1 MAEVTKK
8 VLIREIVEPTQ
19 RMTFKKAT
27 EDDVLTF
34 EDSVHYVEAS
44 QDNITVVIPG
54 IENIS
59 VEVAGVPETWEY
71 ANLTMSANQTSSSNN
86 KRDVVVAAADF
97 ANFTAGVFYRNEM
110 SGEYFEVLGKTSATN
125 TIHCMRGVYGTT
137 PVDFAKDDVITQFNK
152 IVLTSENVG
161 HGTLICSVMPT
172 PGYAQ
177 NYAQN

>member
-19 RMTFKKAT
+19 RMTFKKGA
-27 EDDVLTF
+27 ENDVLTF

-44 QDNITVVIPG
+44 QENITVVIPG
-54 IENIS
+54 IENIA
-59 VEVAGVPETWEY
+59 VEVAGSPEPWGY
-71 ANLTMSANQTSSSNN
+71 FRFAMSAAQTSSTNN
-86 KRDVVVAAADF
+86 KRDVVVEDADF
-97 ANFTAGVFYRNEM
+97 AMFTPGVFYRNEA
-110 SGEYFEVLGKTSATN
+110 SGEYFEVLGKTEATK

-137 PVDFAKDDVITQFNK
+137 PTDFAKDDIITQFNK
-152 IVLTSENVG
+152 IVLTSELTG